1 MDLAYHACPESG
13 RKAPHRNRPCRERMK
28 EKEPMCLILFRPDGW
43 QKRFRRSL
51 TPCPHLVL
59 RSAVTGL
66 ALFGSLFSVA
76 PKSEAQTYT
85 TLYSFQGPAFGDG
98 QSPFGALFR
107 DENGDIYGTTDGG
120 GIDNYGT
127 LFKVT
132 ASGQE
137 TVLFSFTHAT
147 GANPLGGVTRGGNGN
162 LFGTNTNYARGNGSW
177 FELNPTT
184 NEVAVHPLWP
194 DTQGNYPN
202 AGMVADGQGNTYST
216 AEGGGNL
223 NCAQPVGCG
232 VVFEITP
239 SGQEKVVY
247 AFTGRDGAGPDAT
260 LGIDKEG
267 NLYGTT
273 YLGGHPNYIYP
284 QGCGVVFKVTPSGG
298 ESVLYAF
305 KCGHDGTHPES
316 ALFVDDNGNV
326 YGVSAIG
333 GKDYLG
339 CIFKLTP
346 QGRFVVLHSFSGVV
360 DGWLPSSL
368 LTRDRFGNLYGIAGE
383 GGVFGCGTIF
393 KLDTSGAFSVL
404 YAFPCPA
411 RGAGG
416 SGLTLDD
423 EGNLYGTT
431 YGFGGQC
438 SASDGS
444 CGTVF
449 KLTP

>member
-1 MDLAYHACPESG
+1 MYLD
-13 RKAPHRNRPCRERMK
+13 
-28 EKEPMCLILFRPDGW
+28 LFRAGSQPKCFDTSL
-43 QKRFRRSL
+43 RPRRR
-51 TPCPHLVL
+51 LVL
-59 RSAVTGL
+59 RSAATAL
-66 ALFGSLFSVA
+66 ALFGTLLTVA
-76 PKSEAQTYT
+76 ERSGAQTYT

-98 QSPFGALFR
+98 QSPYGALYR
-107 DENGDIYGTTDGG
+107 DVDGDIYGTTNGG
-120 GIDNYGT
+120 GTDDLGT

-137 TVLFSFTHAT
+137 TVLFSFTHAS
-147 GANPLGGVTRGGNGN
+147 GANPRGGVTRSGNGN

-177 FELNPTT
+177 FSLNPTT

-216 AEGGGNL
+216 TEGGGDI
-223 NCAQPVGCG
+223 NCGKPKGCG

-239 SGQEKVVY
+239 SGHEKVIY
-247 AFTGRDGAGPDAT
+247 AFTRRDGSSPDAT
-260 LGIDKEG
+260 LGIDKQG
-267 NLYGTT
+267 NLFGTT
-273 YLGGHPNYIYP
+273 YLGGIPNYFYP
-284 QGCGVVFKVTPSGG
+284 QGCGVVFKVTPSGS

-316 ALFVDDNGNV
+316 SLSVDDNGNV
-326 YGVSAIG
+326 FGVSGNG
-333 GKDYLG
+333 GEDYLG

-346 QGRFVVLHSFSGVV
+346 QGRFVVLHSFSGGV
-360 DGWLPSSL
+360 DSWLPSSL
-368 LTRDRFGNLYGIAGE
+368 LTRDSFGNLYGIAGE

-393 KLDTSGAFSVL
+393 KLDTSGAFTVL

-411 RGAGG
+411 RGEGG

-431 YGFGGQC
+431 CGFWSGPQC